1 MTNVSALTVW
11 TQVSSFGLLLQLA
24 SRRLTGVEDEL
35 TSKDNVG
42 LFKN

>member
-1 MTNVSALTVW
+1 MVW
-11 TQVSSFGLLLQLA
+11 SLFSSFGLLLQLG

-35 TSKDNVG
+35 TSKDNDG